1 MASKFWFLTNL
12 GLKKK
17 FKTKWFLI
25 ANILILLGITAI
37 VNINTIISFFGGDF
51 EAKNEIVIIDNTNNA
66 VDIFKKNIENTN
78 TLIGENIETDIEVSK
93 DKEDKVVDKLKDTS
107 KILIVFNSSNED
119 YLSAKIISE
128 GTIDVMYYQVLMQS
142 LSATKTEIAMTKTN
156 IDKEELAKITEVI
169 KVDRKILD
177 EEIKSEDENM
187 EMIMSTVFPTVIL
200 PFFILVIFLI
210 QMIGAEINE
219 EKSTRSMEIIISNVS
234 PKVHF
239 FSKLLSSNIFVMT
252 QGLLL
257 MIYGGLALVIKNI
270 FGVKDVSSSITDSI
284 GQIYD
289 ALSATGFMDKLYYIV
304 PLTLILM
311 VLTFVTYSLIA
322 GIFASMTVN
331 IEDYQQIQTPIML
344 VLLAGYYL
352 SIMAGMFEGSVLI
365 KGLSYVP
372 LISAL
377 LAPSLFMIGQIGIID
392 IIISIILIIL
402 FNMALVK
409 YGLRIYKVG
418 ILNYSTD
425 KMWKKIF
432 KAAKTKEI

>member
-1 MASKFWFLTNL
+1 MANKFWFLTNL

-66 VDIFKKNIENTN
+66 VDIFKKNMENTN
-78 TLIGENIETDIEVSK
+78 TLIGENIETNIEVAK
-93 DKEDKVVDKLKDTS
+93 DKEDKVIDDLKDTS
-107 KILIVFNSSNED
+107 KILIVFNSSEED
-119 YLSAKIISE
+119 YLSAKIVSE

-156 IDKEELAKITEVI
+156 IDKAELAKITEVI

-257 MIYGGLALVIKNI
+257 MIYGVIALVIKNT
-270 FGVKDVSSSITDSI
+270 FGVKDATSSITDSI

-289 ALSATGFMDKLYYIV
+289 ALNQTGFMDKLYYIV

-311 VLTFVTYSLIA
+311 ILTFVTYSLIA

-365 KGLSYVP
+365 KGLSYIP

-377 LAPSLFMIGQIGIID
+377 LAPSLFMIGQIGILD

-402 FNMALVK
+402 FNMVLIK

-432 KAAKTKEI
+432 KAAKTRDV

>member
-25 ANILILLGITAI
+25 ANILILLGIVAI
-37 VNINTIISFFGGDF
+37 VNINTIISFFGGEF
-51 EAKNEIVIIDNTNNA
+51 EAKNEVVIIDNTNIA
-66 VDIFKKNIENTN
+66 TDIFKKNMDNTN
-78 TLIGENIETDIEVSK
+78 TLIGENIETDIQISK
-93 DKEDKVVDKLKDTS
+93 EKEDKVIKELKDTS
-107 KILIVFNSSNED
+107 KILIVFNSSEED

-156 IDKEELAKITEVI
+156 IDKEELAKITQVI

-257 MIYGGLALVIKNI
+257 MIYGGIALVVKNL
-270 FGVKDVSSSITDSI
+270 FGVKDASSSITDSI

-289 ALSATGFMDKLYYIV
+289 ALNATGFMDKLYYIV

-311 VLTFVTYSLIA
+311 VLTFITYSLIA

-344 VLLAGYYL
+344 VLLVGYYL
-352 SIMAGMFEGSVLI
+352 SIMAGMFEGSILI
-365 KGLSYVP
+365 KALSYVP

-392 IIISIILIIL
+392 ITISIILLLL
-402 FNMALVK
+402 FNMVLIK